1 MGKTTILDSKQTSTS
16 RKQLLLL
23 IFTLAWPTVV
33 EQALQTVVVYVDT
46 AMVGRLGAQ
55 ASAAVGLTIS
65 MNWLI
70 NGPIFA
76 LGVGVLAFVAR
87 NNGAKKYD
95 DLKVAAVQGIYLAL
109 MIGSFFSIVSLAI
122 SPYLP
127 QWLGGAKE
135 IQHDASMYFA
145 IVGGASIFRAIDIVL
160 ACTIR
165 GTGNTKTPMKI
176 NVFMN
181 ICNIILN
188 YFFIYQSREISIG
201 GFRMWMPGA
210 DFGVAGAA
218 LGTALSNLIGG
229 VLMIR
234 ILYKSPILSP
244 KGISKRINSKVM
256 FQCVRVGVPLALQR
270 TAIFLGHVKFTSLVA
285 GLGTITLA
293 AHSIA
298 LTAEEMFYIPGFGMQ
313 DAGATLV
320 GNAMGEGDEKKMDR
334 LARLLIIV
342 TVSIMTVTGVLLFLF
357 PHLVMGIFTKDAEVI
372 RQGVIVLRIV
382 AVSEPIYGALI
393 MMEGIFNGV
402 GNTKTT
408 FLVGVSTMWGIRIVG
423 TILCIQV
430 FHFKLPAV
438 WGCMVAENVTKA
450 LILGVLFLR
459 GVWKRGAVRY
469 DE

>member
-1 MGKTTILDSKQTSTS
+1 MGKTNQGCLRENSNS

-23 IFTLAWPTVV
+23 IFTLAWPTVL

-46 AMVGRLGAQ
+46 AMVGRLGAN

-87 NNGAKKYD
+87 NNGARRYEE
-95 DLKVAAVQGIYLAL
+95 LKVAAVQGIYLAL

-122 SPYLP
+122 SPSLP

-176 NVFMN
+176 NAFMN

-229 VLMIR
+229 VLMLR

-244 KGISKRINSKVM
+244 KGISKKINPKVM
-256 FQCVRVGVPLALQR
+256 YQCIRVGVPLALQR
-270 TAIFLGHVKFTSLVA
+270 TAIFLGHVVFTSLVA
-285 GLGTITLA
+285 GLGTVTLA

-313 DAGATLV
+313 DAGATLI

-334 LARLLIIV
+334 LARMLIVV
-342 TVSIMTVTGVLLFLF
+342 TVTIMTITGLLLFMF
-357 PHLVMGIFTKDAEVI
+357 PHVVMGIFTNDAEVI
-372 RQGVIVLRIV
+372 KQGVIVLRIV
-382 AVSEPIYGALI
+382 AISEPLYGALI
-393 MMEGIFNGV
+393 IMEGIFNGV

-408 FLVGVSTMWGIRIVG
+408 FIVGVSTMWGIRILF
-423 TILCIQV
+423 TFLCISV
-430 FHFKLPAV
+430 FHLKLPAV
-438 WGCMVAENVTKA
+438 WGCMVAENVTKS
-450 LILGVLFLR
+450 LILGILFLR
-459 GVWKRGAVRY
+459 GVWKKGAVRY